1 MAEENYDSEK
11 FQEFLDKQQYR
22 TADIFTMAWWP
33 QTEARIDSDFGGLPE
48 FEWDF

>member
-22 TADIFTMAWWP
+22 TADNFYYDLIA
-33 QTEARIDSDFGGLPE
+33 SNSG
-48 FEWDF
+48 

>member
-22 TADIFTMAWWP
+22 TADIFTM
-33 QTEARIDSDFGGLPE
+33 T
-48 FEWDF
+48 